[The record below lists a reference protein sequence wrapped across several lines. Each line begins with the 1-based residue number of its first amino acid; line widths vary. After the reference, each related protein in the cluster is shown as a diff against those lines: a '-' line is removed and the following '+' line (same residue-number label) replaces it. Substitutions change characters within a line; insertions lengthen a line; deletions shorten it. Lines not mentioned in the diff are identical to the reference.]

1 MTRKLVTI
9 RTVAALDPIPGADL
23 IEVATVDGWQCVVKK
38 GEFKVGQKG
47 LYFEIDSF
55 LPSTDERFKFLEK
68 NFTNFNKQYGA
79 RVRTIRLRKQVSQGL
94 LLPLSQFPEVKP
106 GKWGEDADF
115 ADLLKVV
122 KWEREEP
129 AFIANQASP
138 RTYLGKLT
146 KKLGWKYFKKPV
158 KYLETKF
165 PKLFFNRRTSN
176 FPSFV
181 PKTDENRIQNI
192 IGREFLNHSFYEATI
207 KLDGSSLTMYRNGKK
222 FGVCS
227 RNYDLAKDPT
237 NQFWAMAIK
246 YDVEQALKKLGLNIA
261 LQGEL
266 MGPGVQGNR
275 EGLPCLD
282 WYIFKV
288 WDIDAKRYY
297 GKEERKFLLCK
308 LAILGCNLKVAPS
321 IGTYYLMDTFKTV
334 GDYLKF
340 AEGPSLKAKTR
351 EGVVFCNLDGTHS
364 FKVISNSY
372 LLKEDN

>member
-9 RTVAALDPIPGADL
+9 RTVSALDPIPGADI

-38 GEFKVGQKG
+38 GEFTVGEKG

-68 NFTNFNKQYGA
+68 TFTNFNKQYGA

-94 LLPLSQFPEVKP
+94 LLPLSMFPEVKP
-106 GKWGEDADF
+106 GVFGWDADF
-115 ADLLKVV
+115 ADLLKVT

-129 AFIANQASP
+129 AFISNQSSP
-138 RTYLGKLT
+138 RTGLGRLI
-146 KKLGWKYFKKPV
+146 KKLSWMYFKGPI

-165 PKLFFNRRTSN
+165 PKLFFNRRTN
-176 FPSFV
+176 TFPDFI
-181 PKTDENRIQNI
+181 PKTDEDRIQNI
-192 IGREFLNHSFYEATI
+192 IGRTDFADDMYEATI
-207 KLDGSSLTMYRNGKK
+207 KLDGSSLTMYRNNKE

-246 YDVEQALKKLGLNIA
+246 YDVEQALKELGRNIA

-288 WDIDAKRYY
+288 WDINKKRYY
-297 GKEERKFLLCK
+297 TLEEKKSLMALL
-308 LAILGCNLKVAPS
+308 AMFGCNLKVAPS
-321 IGTYYLMDTFKTV
+321 LGTYSLLYSFETIA
-334 GDYLKF
+334 DYLKF
-340 AEGPSLKAKTR
+340 AEGHSLKSKTR
-351 EGVVFCNLDGTHS
+351 EGVVFCNVDGTKS